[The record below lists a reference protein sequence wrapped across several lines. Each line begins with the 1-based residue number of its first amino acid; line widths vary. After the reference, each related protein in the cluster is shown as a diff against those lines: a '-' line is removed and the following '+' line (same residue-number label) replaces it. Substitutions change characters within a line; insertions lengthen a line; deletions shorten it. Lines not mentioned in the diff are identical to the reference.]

1 MASRIN
7 THVVKLFPRKI
18 ITPVAGVLALII
30 GLSGGL
36 LFFHLG
42 DGLVKG
48 VHEWL
53 GMLFVA
59 VMVIHLLTN
68 WTAFTKHFNQGAARL
83 SVLSII
89 MTAGIFL
96 GNSALSQQAGPD
108 RLFSALE
115 EAPVTTL
122 ALLFAVDEARL
133 MQELNGQ
140 GVAITEHNQ
149 TLLESAALSGLG
161 RRETLQKLL
170 ASVDV
175 VQQKK

>member
-7 THVVKLFPRKI
+7 TYVVKLFPRKI

-30 GLSGGL
+30 GLSGGM

-59 VMVIHLLTN
+59 VMLIHMLTN

-89 MTAGIFL
+89 MAAGIFL
-96 GNSALSQQAGPD
+96 GNSAMSQQSGPD
-108 RLFSALE
+108 IVFKALE

-122 ALLFAVDEARL
+122 ALLFAVDEALL
-133 MQELNGQ
+133 MQELNGR
-140 GVAITEHNQ
+140 GVAITQHNQ
-149 TLLESAALSGLG
+149 TLLESAEHSGLG

-170 ASVDV
+170 ASVGV
-175 VQQKK
+175 AQQRK